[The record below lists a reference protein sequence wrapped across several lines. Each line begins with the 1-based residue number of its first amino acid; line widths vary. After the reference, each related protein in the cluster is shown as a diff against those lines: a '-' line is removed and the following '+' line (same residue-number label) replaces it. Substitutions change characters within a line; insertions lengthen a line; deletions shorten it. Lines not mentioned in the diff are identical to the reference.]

1 MVQVKNYQLNLH
13 HNQQYAKAVAQYED
27 RMLQHHTTQNRIIKR
42 RRAEQQKARRL
53 QQRNLLVPEELEPED
68 EQLTLEQ
75 IRDSVLAT
83 AVETRGGQAAVIS
96 AI

>member
-1 MVQVKNYQLNLH
+1 MVQVKNHQLNLH
-13 HNQQYAKAVAQYED
+13 HNQQHAESVAQHED
-27 RMLQHHTTQNRIIKR
+27 RMLQCHTTQNRIIKR

-53 QQRNLLVPEELEPED
+53 EQRNLLVPEELEPED

>member
-13 HNQQYAKAVAQYED
+13 HNQQHAEAVAQHED
-27 RMLQHHTTQNRIIKR
+27 RMLPHHTTQNKIVKR
-42 RRAEQQKARRL
+42 RRAEQQQARRL

-83 AVETRGGQAAVIS
+83 AVETGGGEQL
-96 AI
+96 